1 MIVTKDFD
9 FDLDFMKVTGD
20 VDVDVSG
27 DFPHI
32 TRMTLDDSPQNISE
46 LLIQFLKE
54 MLEDDPEFSCN
65 ALREHQREWDEAE
78 RAEAEREYL
87 EEQDC

>member
-1 MIVTKDFD
+1 MIVTKDFA
-9 FDLDFMKVTGD
+9 FDVDFMQITGD

-27 DFPHI
+27 EIPHI
-32 TRMTLDDSPQNISE
+32 TRITLDDSPQNIHE
-46 LLIQFLKE
+46 LLLQYLKE
-54 MLEDDPEFSCN
+54 MLEDDPDFSCKS
-65 ALREHQREWDEAE
+65 LREHQREWDEAE